1 MACASAFM
9 KYHGRLQ
16 SFWREWE
23 SAHLEYTATQE
34 NHGMISILS
43 PSILSDSLL
52 PMKGGSRYD
61 RFRLLVHDC
70 ESHFS
75 QTVKEP
81 AWKNNSSL
89 SLSLSLCGWQ
99 AVRSC
104 ICLSLFPL
112 GILFLSSVG
121 SLHTRLSV
129 LCVLS
134 TFSCFPSGDVGVGG
148 WRGCLLPHILGGL
161 LLWFC

>member
-89 SLSLSLCGWQ
+89 SLSLSPCVDDRQSGLVFALACFLWGFYFYHLL
-99 AVRSC
+99 VLYTHG
-104 ICLSLFPL
+104 CLS
-112 GILFLSSVG
+112 
-121 SLHTRLSV
+121 
-129 LCVLS
+129 CV
-134 TFSCFPSGDVGVGG
+134 C
-148 WRGCLLPHILGGL
+148 
-161 LLWFC
+161 